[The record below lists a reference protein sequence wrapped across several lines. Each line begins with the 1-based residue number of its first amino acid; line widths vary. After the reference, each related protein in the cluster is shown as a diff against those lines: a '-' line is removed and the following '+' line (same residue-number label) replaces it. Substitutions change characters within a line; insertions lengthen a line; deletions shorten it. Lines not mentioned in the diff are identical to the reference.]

1 MMAEHYDIDHK
12 DDDDHRHDPKQGAD
26 TAIAGCTLLRHWRL
40 DLLPPLP
47 LLVLGGPLHR
57 LLVGL
62 LVLLGRLLGCSMCRL
77 LVLQCSL
84 LSSLVGCLVCP
95 LSSLMRLLSGLLLL
109 PGLHERLLA
118 QEQRASA
125 CCGVYVTRAAGW
137 WARVWLSLAL

>member
-1 MMAEHYDIDHK
+1 MVAEYYDIDYK
-12 DDDDHRHDPKQGAD
+12 DDDDHRHDPKQGAG
-26 TAIAGCTLLRHWRL
+26 TAIAGCTLLCHWRL
-40 DLLPPLP
+40 DLLPLP

-62 LVLLGRLLGCSMCRL
+62 LVLLGCSMCRL

-109 PGLHERLLA
+109 PGLHGRLLA
-118 QEQRASA
+118 QDLRASA